1 MPLISES
8 QCGMTQSD
16 KNLILSWSNYDQKLT
31 SAFRKYLDKEL
42 FCNVT
47 LSADGKTLKCHQEIL
62 SACSNWF
69 ERTLSSVEGHQHPII
84 ILKDVNFK
92 ELNYLVKV
100 NRNIFKL

>member
-1 MPLISES
+1 MYVI
-8 QCGMTQSD
+8 
-16 KNLILSWSNYDQKLT
+16 
-31 SAFRKYLDKEL
+31 RKYLDKEL

-69 ERTLSSVEGHQHPII
+69 ERTLSSVEFHQHPII

-100 NRNIFKL
+100 KKNNSFREKYFLFRSSCILARP